1 MTDFIDK
8 GVVKVI
14 EVIGI
19 SDTSFEDAVHQAVA
33 KASLSIRGITGVEVE
48 HLNARVEDGKITQY
62 RANVK
67 LAFAVR

>member
-1 MTDFIDK
+1 MGEFIEA
-8 GVVKVI
+8 GAVKVI

-19 SDTSFEDAVHQAVA
+19 SGKSFEDAVENAVS
-33 KASLSIRGITGVEVE
+33 KAAESISGITGVEVQN
-48 HLNARVEDGKITQY
+48 LSAKVNDGKVAQY

>member
-1 MTDFIDK
+1 MGDFIDS
-8 GVVKVI
+8 GAVKVI

-19 SDTSFEDAVHQAVA
+19 SKDGFESAVDNAVT
-33 KASLSIRGITGVEVE
+33 KASESIAGITGVEVQ
-48 HLNARVEDGKITQY
+48 NFSARVTDGKVVQY